1 MGLTALFTDP
11 FFTGAAQAPYDE
23 VPGRFPAALAGHG
36 YFLDLRKYKR
46 QTIETIREQADTS
59 DEPGE
64 HSLNP
69 AGYWRRSM
77 ESFHHGAGQVFFD
90 AKESVRTRFRSS
102 KGINPWVRGELSLL
116 NDPAER
122 LDTAATNLK
131 MVAVEGRVYVLDGN
145 NVKFA
150 TDPTSGSW
158 TTVTGTPGATPT
170 SLTTDGDSIFIQYPA
185 AIYKTTRTTSVA
197 AAYGTTGAGVLVGYA
212 NGRLLQ
218 TTAAGI
224 LNEISGAGSTTTA
237 LWTHPNASFVWTCI
251 SEGQNAI
258 YVGGYAGSNG
268 EVYRIALEE
277 GGVALG
283 APIPAIALPD
293 GEQVW
298 ALRSYVGGVV
308 LGTSR
313 GIRFAAADGSGN
325 LQYGPVIRTTSPVKA
340 LEGEDQY
347 VWFGWTNYD
356 GVSSGLGRLDLA
368 SFTAELT
375 PAWASD
381 LMATAQGDITGII
394 TFGGLRYFAV
404 NGAGYY
410 GETTAKVPTAT
421 IDFGT
426 VRWSTTDRKTVHTV
440 DVRTRPLNGAMIA
453 WMSTDGDAFEEL
465 GVHDVLGSTRPVEPI
480 DARQATGEEAEL
492 RFTFTRSSITNSL
505 GPVLTRWTLKALV
518 IPERSE
524 RIEVPLLVKSRV
536 TSNYGEGQEVFFDTL
551 AEWEFIKALERTG
564 EVVLYQEGTRSYRVV
579 IDQVSLEPESYVEGH
594 EFFNGTILVA
604 LRTVEAG

>member
-1 MGLTALFTDP
+1 MGLVALFSDP

-23 VPGRFPAALAGHG
+23 VPGRFPVAIAGHG

-46 QTIETIREQADTS
+46 QTIDTMREQADTS

-90 AKESVRTRFRSS
+90 AKESLRTRFRSS
-102 KGINPWVRGELSLL
+102 KGVNPWVRGELSLL
-116 NDPAER
+116 SDTTER

-131 MVAVEGRVYVLDGN
+131 MMAVEGRVYVLDGQN
-145 NVKFA
+145 IKFA

-158 TTVTGTPGATPT
+158 TTVTGTPAATPT
-170 SLTTDGDSIFIQYPA
+170 SITTDGDSIFVQYPT
-185 AIYKTTRTTSVA
+185 AIYKTTRTTSTA

-218 TTAAGI
+218 TTSAGI

-237 LWTHPNASFVWTCI
+237 LWTHPNATFTWTFI
-251 SEGQNAI
+251 SEGQSAI

-283 APIPAIALPD
+283 APTPAAALPD

-298 ALRSYVGGVV
+298 ALRSYVGGIV

-313 GIRFAAADGSGN
+313 GVRFAQPDGAGN

-340 LEGEDQY
+340 LEGEDQF
-347 VWFGWTNYD
+347 VWFAWTNYD
-356 GVSSGLGRLDLA
+356 GVSTGLGRLDLGNF
-368 SFTAELT
+368 SGDLT

-381 LMATAQGDITGII
+381 LMATAQGDVTSII
-394 TFGGLRYFAV
+394 SFGGLRYFAV

-410 GETTAKVPTAT
+410 GEATTKVPTAT

-426 VRWSTTDRKTVHTV
+426 VRWSTTDRKTIHTV
-440 DVRTRPLNGAMIA
+440 DLRTRPLNGTATILL
-453 WMSTDGDAFEEL
+453 STDADVFEEL
-465 GVHDVLGSTRPVEPI
+465 GIHDILGSTRPAEPI

-492 RFTFTRSSITNSL
+492 RMNFVRSATTTTL
-505 GPVLTRWTLKALV
+505 GPVLTRWTMKALV
-518 IPERSE
+518 IPTRSE
-524 RIEVPLLVKSRV
+524 RIEAPLIVKSRV
-536 TSNYGEGQEVFFDTL
+536 TSNYGDGQDIFFDTL
-551 AEWEFIKALERTG
+551 GEWEFIKSLERTG

-579 IDQVSLEPESYVEGH
+579 IDAVGLEPEYYNEGH
-594 EFFNGTILVA
+594 EFFNGTLVVY